1 MSQPSQGIQSPALPN
16 ASLNPETIKALTEKL
31 LEFVQALAALNP
43 EEPQEPAPPDIQEPA
58 GEADQIRCYRVPSFM
73 VAEEREILSAYQADD
88 VVELLQKARD
98 DFSLTT
104 LFMRR
109 FQDDFAID
117 GPTVQHIG
125 ESLARPLIM
134 LNKACSILVD
144 YEPQAREVSD

>member
-1 MSQPSQGIQSPALPN
+1 MSQPSQSVQSPAPPN
-16 ASLNPETIKALTEKL
+16 VTLNPETIKTLTEKL
-31 LEFVQALAALNP
+31 FEFAQALAALNQ
-43 EEPQEPAPPDIQEPA
+43 EEPPEPIPPDVPGPA
-58 GEADQIRCYRVPSFM
+58 EEDDQIRCYRVPSFM
-73 VAEEREILSAYQADD
+73 VAEEREILSAYQAED

-125 ESLARPLIM
+125 ESLARPLVM

-144 YEPQAREVSD
+144 YEPQARKVSD